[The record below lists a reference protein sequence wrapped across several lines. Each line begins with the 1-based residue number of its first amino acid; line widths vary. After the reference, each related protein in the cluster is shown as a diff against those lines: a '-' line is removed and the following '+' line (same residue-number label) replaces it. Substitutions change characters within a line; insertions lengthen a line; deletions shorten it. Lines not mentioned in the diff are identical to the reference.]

1 MTRPT
6 ISAAEADTAAADR
19 APRIGDFL
27 DPRRVA
33 TDLEVSSRKRLFE
46 RMAELV
52 SSHPDAPGLD
62 DVLGTL
68 TRREKLGCT
77 GIGRGIAL
85 PHGRIQ
91 GLAEPVVAVAR
102 LKHAIDYQA
111 PDGEPV
117 WLVVCLLVPVE
128 ATETHLKIL
137 AALAAHFSAPD
148 FPEQLKRCRCAEQ
161 LAAHL
166 GGIEVGR

>member
-6 ISAAEADTAAADR
+6 ISAAEAAAADR
-19 APRIGDFL
+19 APHIGDFL
-27 DPRRVA
+27 DPRRVVI
-33 TDLEVSSRKRLFE
+33 DLEVSSRKRLFE

-52 SSHPDAPGLD
+52 SSQPGAPDLD
-62 DVLGTL
+62 EVLGTL

-77 GIGRGIAL
+77 GIGHGIAL
-85 PHGRIQ
+85 PHGRIE
-91 GLAEPVVAVAR
+91 GLAGPVIAVAR
-102 LKHAIDYQA
+102 LKRAIDYQA

-148 FPEQLKRCRCAEQ
+148 FPRQLKRCHSAQQ

-166 GGIEVGR
+166 GGIEVGG